1 MYQMRHVAHLSDW
14 ARDTCIRWGMW
25 HIYQMEHVT
34 HVSDEARAKY
44 FFVNKIKRS
53 FIPKWVELFFQT
65 HTWWRLQ
72 YAWYYFPGPV
82 FSINEASHNFS
93 SIRCFKSPE
102 STVKDDGYCI
112 VPSVVKGRIGYN
124 LKFGFLEVIEVCYD
138 ILRHITAH
146 TKHTLHRNVV
156 SNESEM
162 DRKNYILLEF
172 FETPDQFYTCENQIA
187 SLGHFLHS
195 ETLAK
200 RFISCDNGSDMYLT
214 KAHLVPRN
222 DFLYQ
227 FQRKTTSYDVNTAPQ
242 WQTINSGNWRILENR
257 IRRYAN
263 TNNVDLTI
271 VTGTLNVTTLP
282 NLSDVQKHLYL
293 TKGRNTNI
301 TLPLP
306 ALFWKLVHDRTSNSG
321 IVFLLVNS
329 PYHNNPVKSGFV
341 VCDCICSKTTSW
353 FDGWNRFDTRR
364 GYVYCCTVRDFKLKT
379 GINPYPF
386 WIKNILL

>member
-1 MYQMRHVAHLSDW
+1 M
-14 ARDTCIRWGMW
+14 
-25 HIYQMEHVT
+25 
-34 HVSDEARAKY
+34 
-44 FFVNKIKRS
+44 
-53 FIPKWVELFFQT
+53 
-65 HTWWRLQ
+65 
-72 YAWYYFPGPV
+72 
-82 FSINEASHNFS
+82 
-93 SIRCFKSPE
+93 
-102 STVKDDGYCI
+102 
-112 VPSVVKGRIGYN
+112 VKGRIGFN
-124 LKFGFLEVIEVCYD
+124 LKNGFLEVIEVCYD

-156 SNESEM
+156 SNESEI

-172 FETPDQFYTCENQIA
+172 FETPDQFYTCENQIS
-187 SLGHFLHS
+187 SLGYFLHS
-195 ETLAK
+195 ETRAK
-200 RFISCDNGSDMYLT
+200 KFINCDKGSDMYLT

-227 FQRKTTSYDVNTAPQ
+227 FQQKTTSYDVNTAPQ

-282 NLSDVQKHLYL
+282 NLSDAQKHLYL

-301 TLPLP
+301 TVPVP

-329 PYHNNPVKSGFV
+329 PYHKNPVKSGFV
-341 VCDCICSKTTSW
+341 VCDCICSKTNSW
-353 FDGWNRFDTRR
+353 FDGWNRFDSRR
-364 GYVYCCTVRDFKLKT
+364 GYVYCCTVRDFKFKT

-386 WIKNILL
+386 WIENILL